1 MIQNDKIDDDIES
14 DTTGLL
20 ENKSSTPDQP
30 EIPFCGWLSV
40 KFYQPVNDVESLD
53 WFSSLL
59 SISILTWTQK
69 ISVVDYFTPP
79 FFAE

>member
-20 ENKSSTPDQP
+20 ENKSAAPEQP

-40 KFYQPVNDVESLD
+40 KFYQPVIHFKY
-53 WFSSLL
+53 FS
-59 SISILTWTQK
+59 
-69 ISVVDYFTPP
+69 P
-79 FFAE
+79 